1 MKSKVLLPVVLISF
15 CAFVHP
21 AFTLDISSPA
31 FNNGG
36 FIPNKYTCTS
46 YNFSPPLKWNNV
58 PSGTESFA
66 LICDDPDAPFGTW
79 VHWVIFNI
87 PKDIRGLDENIL
99 KVSRLDNGITQ
110 GINSFGKFG
119 YGGPC
124 PPSGA
129 AHHYFFKL
137 YALDRNLK
145 ITGKITKKELISAM
159 KGHILEKT
167 HLIGLYRR

>member
-1 MKSKVLLPVVLISF
+1 MKFRVLLLAVLISF
-15 CAFVHP
+15 CMLVYP

-31 FNNGG
+31 FNDGG
-36 FIPNKYTCTS
+36 FIPDNYTCTS
-46 YNFSPPLKWNNV
+46 YNLSPPLKWDDV
-58 PSGTESFA
+58 PAGTESFA

-87 PKDIRGLDENIL
+87 PKDVRSLDENVL
-99 KVSRLDNGITQ
+99 KVSHLDNGIMQ

-124 PPSGA
+124 PPPGS

-137 YALDRNLK
+137 YALDKNLR
-145 ITGKITKKELISAM
+145 ITGEITGEKLISAI
-159 KGHILEKT
+159 KGHILEET
-167 HLIGLYRR
+167 QLVGLYRR